1 MTQLACSQDFVFS
14 PAPGFT
20 VSCLPVEQSPFVHI
34 TLTLNWGMGVER
46 VGEHGYF
53 SLLSTLMGRGCGG
66 RDRVEFASDCDSRG
80 ANINI
85 YPGRDFLTLEGWVLP
100 QDLEWALHT
109 LAEMVWQP
117 RLELEEVEIA
127 TEEQLDQLL
136 ARADEK
142 KSRLFD
148 AARLRLYQEGH
159 HYSRPM
165 LGCEASLG
173 EVTASSLRG
182 FHRRLLEDVQAA
194 LCLTGCLTLAELE
207 KALSRTPFAT
217 TAPKSDLLRPTAP
230 LRPQT
235 GEPLLVPFPVDQ
247 AEVLVVLP
255 SVPRWSPDFR
265 LHAFCNEILG
275 GAFLSRLT
283 RAVRIHGG
291 MAYSADSR
299 YLAGLEGGLFWIAL
313 QTDCQ
318 KVSRALSLAR
328 QVMDELVDRPLE
340 PREFEHFKEFVRCSM
355 PFEYDALASLTS
367 RRLEQLLYGEP
378 WQLAHRLESFER
390 QITPDATHQAFQA
403 LLRPPE
409 ALVAF
414 LGEGLKRED
423 GNAFN
428 HAAKGAPSPVPPLN
442 LVSLGEV
449 EGPTPLSWTSCHVHS
464 KAELHRF
471 SSGLHLLVLPRDDV
485 ASISVQVWS
494 MTGAMDEEEGKTGL
508 SHLLEHLMFRGTPR
522 FPDGSF
528 DAVLAQRGG
537 LNNAF
542 TTEDFTVYTSYVTP
556 DGLEDALT
564 LEADRWQNL
573 RISDELFAVE
583 REVVLEERSLR
594 VDCSPLGK
602 AYEALQHSALPGQPY
617 GHPVIGWRDDLEN
630 LTCDDIHR
638 HYGLARSTERML
650 LVLSGGITVT
660 RALELASRCFADL
673 AECSTPAVWPV
684 SATLGEVPALKAIHS
699 SLSERSGYSYL
710 LCCYRFPREGHP
722 DYEACELLS
731 RIVGEGDSCRLYD
744 HFVREKR
751 TFLEVW
757 TSYESQAREHPL
769 LYFGF
774 ASAGQFDPK
783 VCRDEVAGFLEGV
796 GESLEEKELAKA
808 KRSWLAE
815 DAFGTDE
822 LEDWSSDIASR
833 VLLMPWDEVWRAQE
847 RIEAVT
853 LDDLRRVAGLYLK
866 RSGLVSLDLQGQ
878 SDESES

>member
-20 VSCLPVEQSPFVHI
+20 VSCLPVEQSPFVHL
-34 TLTLNWGMGVER
+34 TLTLSWGMGVER
-46 VGEHGYF
+46 EGEYGYF
-53 SLLSTLMGRGCGG
+53 SLLSTLMGRGCGD
-66 RDRVEFASDCDSRG
+66 RDRASFASDCDSRG

-100 QDLEWALHT
+100 QDLNWILNT
-109 LAEMVWQP
+109 FAEMVWRP
-117 RLELEEVEIA
+117 RLEPEEVEIA

-136 ARADEK
+136 ARVDEK

-148 AARLRLYQEGH
+148 AARLRLYEEGH

-165 LGCEASLG
+165 LGSESSLS
-173 EVTASSLRG
+173 EVTVSSLRA
-182 FHRRLLEDVQAA
+182 FHRRLLENVQAT
-194 LCLTGCLTLAELE
+194 LCLTGCLTVGALE
-207 KALSRTPFAT
+207 KALSHISFAT
-217 TAPKSDLLRPTAP
+217 TPPQAPSLRPTAP
-230 LRPQT
+230 LKAQG

-247 AEVLVVLP
+247 ADVLVVLP
-255 SVPRWSPDFR
+255 SVPRWSADFR

-299 YLAGLEGGLFWIAL
+299 YLAGLEGGLFWIGL

-318 KVSRALSLAR
+318 KVPRALSLAR
-328 QVMDELVDRPLE
+328 QVMDELVERPLE

-367 RRLEQLLYGEP
+367 RRLEHLLYGEP
-378 WQLAHRLESFER
+378 WQLAHRLENFER
-390 QITPDATHQAFQA
+390 HITAEATHRAFQA
-403 LLRPPE
+403 LLRPQE
-409 ALVAF
+409 AMVAL
-414 LGEGLKRED
+414 LGEGLKSED
-423 GNAFN
+423 GQAFRSAEK
-428 HAAKGAPSPVPPLN
+428 AANSPVPPLN
-442 LVSLGEV
+442 LVSVGESS
-449 EGPTPLSWTSCHVHS
+449 GPTVPTWELRRTHP
-464 KAELHRF
+464 KGELHRS
-471 SSGLHLLVLPRDDV
+471 SSGLHLLVLPRLDV
-485 ASISVQVWS
+485 TSISVQVWS
-494 MTGAMDEEEGKTGL
+494 MTGAMDEEKGKTGL

-556 DGLEDALT
+556 EGLEDALT

-573 RISDELFAVE
+573 HISEELFAVE
-583 REVVLEERSLR
+583 RDVVLEERSLR

-617 GHPVIGWRDDLEN
+617 GHPVIGWREDLEN

-638 HYGLARSTERML
+638 HYGLARSPGRML
-650 LVLSGGITVT
+650 LVLSGGITVPH
-660 RALELASRCFADL
+660 ALEVASRCLADL
-673 AECSTPAVWPV
+673 PESSAQAVWPV
-684 SATLGEVPALKAIHS
+684 SAAEEPVPTLKGTHS
-699 SLSERSGYSYL
+699 SMSERSGYSYL

-744 HFVREKR
+744 HFVRETR

-769 LYFGF
+769 IYFGF

-783 VCRDEVAGFLEGV
+783 ICRDEVAEFLEGV
-796 GESLEEKELAKA
+796 WESLDETELAKA

-833 VLLMPWDEVWRAQE
+833 VLLMPWEEVWKAQQ

-853 LDDLRRVAGLYLK
+853 LDDLQRVAGLYLN
-866 RSGLVSLDLQGQ
+866 RAGLVSLDLQGQ